1 MTSSLIFR
9 RILPVVACL
18 GWSGF
23 AWAVAPVAPA
33 ANQAQPS
40 FIGELLAIVL
50 PLAAVIA
57 AAFVILHLARRR
69 YGITGRDASLSIV
82 QVLPVGPRERIVL
95 VRTRAGRVFA
105 VGVSAQSLSLITPLQ
120 PDDIAAPAE
129 DVKST
134 AADAAPRSSQR
145 LFQWRAR

>member
-9 RILPVVACL
+9 RILPAIACL
-18 GWSGF
+18 AWSGL
-23 AWAVAPVAPA
+23 AGAAPA
-33 ANQAQPS
+33 AAQAKPS
-40 FIGELLAIVL
+40 FVGELLAIVL

-57 AAFVILHLARRR
+57 ALFVVLHLARRR

-105 VGVSAQSLSLITPLQ
+105 VGVSAQSLSLITQLQ
-120 PDDIAAPAE
+120 PDDIAPQAE
-129 DVKST
+129 DVKNPS
-134 AADAAPRSSQR
+134 AAPSASSER
-145 LFQWRAR
+145 LFQ

>member
-1 MTSSLIFR
+1 MTSSLLFR
-9 RILPVVACL
+9 RILPAVACIAWTGL
-18 GWSGF
+18 AWS
-23 AWAVAPVAPA
+23 AAPVAAPA
-33 ANQAQPS
+33 KSS

-57 AAFVILHLARRR
+57 ALLVVLHLARRR

-105 VGVSAQSLSLITPLQ
+105 VGVSAQSLSLITQLQ
-120 PDDIAAPAE
+120 PDDIAPSAE
-129 DVKST
+129 DVKNPSDP
-134 AADAAPRSSQR
+134 ASVSSER
-145 LFQWRAR
+145 LFQ

>member
-1 MTSSLIFR
+1 MTASLIFR

-23 AWAVAPVAPA
+23 AWAVAPA

-57 AAFVILHLARRR
+57 AAFVVLHLARRR

-105 VGVSAQSLSLITPLQ
+105 VGVSAQSLSLIAQLQ
-120 PDDIAAPAE
+120 PDDIAPPAE

-134 AADAAPRSSQR
+134 TADAAPRSSQR